1 VWHLLIANLAVV
13 MLFISVW
20 ANAQH
25 FLEMRSRHF
34 RNTVFSLLMGAGAL
48 ASMSL
53 SVEIT
58 PGVIFDLRTTFV
70 AIAAFF
76 AGPLGALIA
85 GAMATAFRLAL
96 GGSGAAFGLI
106 GIVFSAAFG
115 LGFHWYA
122 RGRKRTLL
130 QLLVFAAGIGLATAG
145 SLTLL
150 PAAIIDQVFQSFVPV
165 VGVLTFFATFLAG
178 YALLR
183 SRQFSVERRLLRA
196 AVAQAPDY
204 FYVKDTR
211 SQFVAVN
218 EAVARLHGFVDPA
231 DMQGKSDF
239 DISPPEQA
247 RIHYEAEQRVMLS
260 GEPFTELE
268 EQLTDSAGNTRW
280 YSTSKSALR
289 DYDGN
294 VIGLAGV
301 THDITERRRLEE
313 QAVQTHSL
321 VSFALKE
328 MSDGLAMFDRHGY
341 LVLCNQRYSDSF
353 PLTGHVRRPGAHIRD
368 ILEAVVASG
377 EQLGVPKDNP
387 AGWIDQIEASLK
399 RDSEEEVSFADGRW
413 LHIRTRPTQDGS
425 SLVVVSDVTTIKK
438 AELAL
443 VGITDQLKELATTDG
458 LTGLLNRRS
467 FDQVIDGELSR
478 TGRERQPL
486 SLLMIDVDRFK
497 AYNDR
502 YGHQAGDK
510 CLKLVAN
517 CLREAA
523 LRPGD
528 SLARYGGE
536 EFVAILPNTDEDG
549 AYIIAERLRK
559 GLHDL
564 RLPHEGSEKGI
575 VTVSIGIASY
585 PGNVIDRRDT
595 ELLRRS
601 DEALYDAKAAG
612 RDRVTGWRG
621 THEVLPRRIGAGTR
635 KVR

>member
-1 VWHLLIANLAVV
+1 MELPAAVWHVLIANLAVV
-13 MLFISVW
+13 TLFISVW

-25 FLEMRSRHF
+25 FLETRSRRF
-34 RNTVFSLLMGAGAL
+34 RDVTFAVLMGAGAL
-48 ASMSL
+48 ATMSL
-53 SVEIT
+53 AIEIT
-58 PGVIFDLRTTFV
+58 PGVIFDFRTTLV
-70 AIAAFF
+70 AIASLY

-85 GAMATAFRLAL
+85 GSMAAIFRLAL
-96 GGSGAAFGLI
+96 GGPGALYGTAA
-106 GIVFSAAFG
+106 IVLAAATG
-115 LGFHWYA
+115 LGFYWYT
-122 RGRKRTLL
+122 RRRKRSLH
-130 QLLVFAAGIGLATAG
+130 QLLLLSLVIGLTATI
-145 SLTLL
+145 SLALV
-150 PAAIIDQVFQSFVPV
+150 PGDIAVRVFDNFVPV
-165 VGVLTFFATFLAG
+165 IGALTFLATFLAG

-183 SRQFSVERRLLRA
+183 SRQLSVERRLLRA
-196 AVAQAPDY
+196 AVAQAPDF

-211 SQFVAVN
+211 SRFVAVN
-218 EAVARLHGFVDPA
+218 EAVAGLHGFADPVD
-231 DMQGKSDF
+231 MLGKSDF
-239 DISPPEQA
+239 DLSPPDQA
-247 RIHYEAEQRVMLS
+247 QMHFDGEQRVMRS
-260 GEPFTELE
+260 GAPFTELE
-268 EQLTDSAGNTRW
+268 EHLPDGEGNLRW

-289 DYDGN
+289 DYDGH
-294 VIGLAGV
+294 VIGLVGV

-313 QAVQTHSL
+313 QAAQTHSL
-321 VSFALKE
+321 VSFALTE
-328 MSDGLAMFDRHGY
+328 MSDGLAMFDPNGY

-368 ILEAVVASG
+368 ILNAVVVSG
-377 EQLGVPKDNP
+377 EQLGVPKDDP
-387 AGWIDQIEASLK
+387 HAWIDQVADSLK

-413 LHIRTRPTQDGS
+413 LHIRTRPTADGS

-443 VGITDQLKELATTDG
+443 VEITDQLKELATTDG

-549 AYIIAERLRK
+549 AYVIAERLRK
-559 GLHDL
+559 RISRHMALFGELAVVWAGVAS
-564 RLPHEGSEKGI
+564 RARKECPCQFSS
-575 VTVSIGIASY
+575 VS
-585 PGNVIDRRDT
+585 
-595 ELLRRS
+595 
-601 DEALYDAKAAG
+601 
-612 RDRVTGWRG
+612 
-621 THEVLPRRIGAGTR
+621 
-635 KVR
+635 